1 MPLVRT
7 QSGGRRGG
15 LLGSLFSRRGLG
27 CPCNEGSQYVGLGQD
42 FSAGT
47 TVDTSYAGALI
58 PTPALVPSTPSAQTY
73 QIGTSAGNPVYVDPA
88 QNMTV
93 VAGPAALSTA
103 LKSLAANPSGFLTA
117 NPTLVLVGGLGLL
130 GFFLFT
136 RKKR

>member
-1 MPLVRT
+1 ML
-7 QSGGRRGG
+7 S
-15 LLGSLFSRRGLG
+15 GSLFSRRGLG
-27 CPCNEGSQYVGLGQD
+27 CPCNEGSQYVGMGQDLSAGVSAPVDLLGQ
-42 FSAGT
+42 T
-47 TVDTSYAGALI
+47 I
-58 PTPALVPSTPSAQTY
+58 PLPAPVVSTPSAQTY

-93 VAGPAALSTA
+93 VAGPAALSTD
-103 LKSLAANPSGFLTA
+103 LNSLAANPSGFLTA